1 MLMRFYE
8 FADTEMVEDLEAAL
22 NARKKQ
28 LRNQSEIIGLRKK
41 ALANRDAI
49 AKLAKRN
56 RESK

>member
-1 MLMRFYE
+1 MRFYE